1 MQREIISTDRAPRA
15 IGPYAQAVR
24 AGELLFLSGQI
35 ALDPQT
41 GQLVGT
47 DIKQQTRQVLENVR
61 AVLEAAGSSL
71 RRVVK
76 CTVFL
81 ADMDDFGPM
90 NEEYGAFFQEEP
102 PARTTVAVSRLPRGA
117 LVEIDVIALMGQGQ
131 AG

>member
-24 AGELLFLSGQI
+24 AGGLLFLSGQI

-41 GQLVGT
+41 GQLVGA

-61 AVLEAAGSSL
+61 AVLEASGSSL
-71 RRVVK
+71 QRVVK

-117 LVEIDVIALMGQGQ
+117 LVEIDVIAM
-131 AG
+131 AGEGRAA

>member
-1 MQREIISTDRAPRA
+1 MQRAIVSTDRAPRA

-24 AGELLFLSGQI
+24 AGGLLFLSGQI

-47 DIKQQTRQVLENVR
+47 DIKQQTRQALENVR
-61 AVLEAAGSSL
+61 AILEAAGSSL
-71 RRVVK
+71 QRVVK

-81 ADMDDFGPM
+81 AEMSDFGPM

-117 LVEIDVIALMGQGQ
+117 LVEVDVIALAGEGQ
-131 AG
+131 AT